1 MSGGFQKLWR
11 SNSGA
16 TAVEFA
22 LVMPVFLLLLF
33 GIMEF
38 GRMLWTSHALHDT
51 AIATARCM
59 GVPQLECEENGVYSA
74 TKAMAFAKNTAAGW
88 YVSLDSASV
97 TLDHEADCY
106 GLAGFSHVKISHQ
119 FSTVVP
125 SLLTSLAGGTG
136 LRAEAC
142 FTNH

>member
-1 MSGGFQKLWR
+1 MSGGLQKLWR
-11 SNSGA
+11 SCSGA

-33 GIMEF
+33 GIIEF
-38 GRMLWTSHALHDT
+38 GRLLWTSHALHDT

-59 GVPQLECEENGVYSA
+59 GVPQFECEDNGIYSA
-74 TKAMAFAKNTAAGW
+74 TKAMTFAQKTAAGW

-97 TLDHEADCY
+97 TLDHAAECY
-106 GLAGFSHVKISHQ
+106 GLAGFSRAVISHQ

-125 SLLTSLAGGTG
+125 RLLTSLAGGTA
-136 LRAEAC
+136 LKAEAC